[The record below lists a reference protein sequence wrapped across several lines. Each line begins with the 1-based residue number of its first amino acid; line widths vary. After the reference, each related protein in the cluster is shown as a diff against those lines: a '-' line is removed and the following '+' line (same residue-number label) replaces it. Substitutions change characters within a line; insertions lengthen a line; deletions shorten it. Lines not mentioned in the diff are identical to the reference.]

1 MSLFRLIK
9 KDTKKGENTD
19 RWLTTYSDMITLL
32 LVFFVLLYSMSLVD
46 LEKFRKISYGL
57 SLVFGTGF
65 TEFIDEDA
73 EAFGGKV
80 NGVSDPVIV
89 FDRFVPPVIKDIEK
103 IGESFY
109 REKPDQIKDYELE
122 DNKKFVSDEETEL
135 LGIAR
140 NLKQKIAEAKLEDKV
155 TISMEGG
162 ILIIRIKTE
171 GVLFDSGSADLKENV
186 VPILDIIGDSLRF
199 YRGLIMVEGHTD
211 NVPINTLKYPSNW
224 ELSTA
229 RAVSVLKYWVE
240 KNVILPTDIVA
251 AGYADTRPVD
261 TNETPE
267 GRAKNRR
274 VEILVLGR
282 DKAKVFGR

>member
-1 MSLFRLIK
+1 
-9 KDTKKGENTD
+9 
-19 RWLTTYSDMITLL
+19 
-32 LVFFVLLYSMSLVD
+32 MSLVD

-229 RAVSVLKYWVE
+229 RAVSVLKYWV
-240 KNVILPTDIVA
+240 
-251 AGYADTRPVD
+251 
-261 TNETPE
+261 
-267 GRAKNRR
+267 
-274 VEILVLGR
+274 
-282 DKAKVFGR
+282 

>member
-9 KDTKKGENTD
+9 KGTKKGENTD

>member
-103 IGESFY
+103 IGESFF